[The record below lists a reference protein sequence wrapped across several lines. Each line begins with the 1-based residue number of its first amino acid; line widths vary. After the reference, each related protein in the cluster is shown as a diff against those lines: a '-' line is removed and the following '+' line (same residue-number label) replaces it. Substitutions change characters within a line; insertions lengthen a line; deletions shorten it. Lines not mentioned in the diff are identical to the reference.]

1 MKERFKFLRKLT
13 IFEIECKQTI
23 EAYKVTICFLYN
35 ESTTILFKAI
45 KHKLI
50 NKNAKWN
57 QIQKVSKFK

>member
-1 MKERFKFLRKLT
+1 VKERFKFLRKLT

-50 NKNAKWN
+50 NKNAK
-57 QIQKVSKFK
+57 